1 MAQARMVK
9 HGTEQ
14 GYRAEIATGEACP
27 RCRNGHRVFDS
38 QYKKAGKAK
47 GLKFKTDQVLD
58 HLYTPGRTV
67 GQRRADTVQAAPVK
81 PAVKPARTDGNG
93 PDRAGEGSLGE
104 RLGSLLASAVG
115 RSDSEPDNPYVP
127 TEDTPDYLS
136 EVDPDPEPVG
146 TEYYDEPETEYV
158 LNAAGLEKIEEN
170 LGTYLSIVGM
180 TAEMIDPY
188 CGAILADNFDNIVK
202 KWTKVI
208 GRYPKAAEL
217 FLDGKGGT
225 IMCWIGAIQATWPV
239 LMAIYHHHLSRDIQI
254 KDGRVFR
261 RDGAVRNVDA
271 TMPPMDD
278 FNYSAQ

>member
-1 MAQARMVK
+1 MAQALMVK
-9 HGTEQ
+9 HGSER
-14 GYRAEIATGEACP
+14 GYREEIKVGEACP
-27 RCRNGHRVFDS
+27 RCRNGHREFDR
-38 QYKKAGKAK
+38 QYSRSYKSK
-47 GLKFKTDQVLD
+47 GIKYKTDQVID
-58 HLYTPGRTV
+58 HLYKPGKTSPKP
-67 GQRRADTVQAAPVK
+67 VQAKASPVN
-81 PAVKPARTDGNG
+81 PAVNPARTDGDG
-93 PDRAGEGSLGE
+93 RDSPGQASLGQRLSDALAGAMGRAG
-104 RLGSLLASAVG
+104 
-115 RSDSEPDNPYVP
+115 SEPDNPYVP